1 MKNLSLI
8 EYKDFF
14 VALRHSLWNNNSIIS
29 NDAMLDNIY
38 QKAREQ
44 AITGII
50 FSGVCD
56 VIQGRASKKQILN
69 WYSKSEQIKKKN
81 EIINRHLDLLARL
94 MEQNNIN
101 YKVVKGQVVASCY
114 PEPLLRNPGDID
126 FWVDQDSQKACEEV
140 FQKILKADYH
150 WEGSEKHVEY
160 QFKGVLYELHSSLT
174 TFTVGSRQ
182 KYFDSIVEQDK
193 GMYVKVGETQ
203 VATLSPTLNAL
214 YIFIHLFQHLIHSGV
229 GLRQMC
235 DWMMWLHKY
244 QDEID
249 RDELE
254 KHLRMLALLK
264 PYRVLGAILVDDLG
278 LPETEFPFDITK
290 KDRKRSRKVLRDI
303 MELGN
308 FGHNKENIKKLG
320 FLHSLQTG
328 VRMCKQGAK
337 YVDLAPQEI
346 LCRVPHTVL
355 WYVKKKL

>member
-1 MKNLSLI
+1 MADNNYSHIFPLI
-8 EYKDFF
+8 
-14 VALRHSLWNNNSIIS
+14 RNSLWNTSENLQADADWDSIF
-29 NDAMLDNIY
+29 
-38 QKAREQ
+38 QTAREQ
-44 AITGII
+44 ALIGVVFAGAESVMQGCAPRKVILQW
-50 FSGVCD
+50 FSKAEK
-56 VIQGRASKKQILN
+56 IKQKNILA
-69 WYSKSEQIKKKN
+69 N
-81 EIINRHLDLLARL
+81 EELSRFVRE
-94 MEQNNIN
+94 MEVGEVD
-101 YKVVKGQVVASCY
+101 YKVVKGQVAASCY
-114 PEPLLRNPGDID
+114 PAPLLRTSGDID
-126 FWVDQDSQKACEEV
+126 FWVSEASSAACRDV
-140 FQKILKADYH
+140 FVDTLKAKPEWD
-150 WEGSEKHVEY
+150 GSEKHTAY
-160 QFKGVLYELHSSLT
+160 KLNGILYEQHSRLT
-174 TFTVGSRQ
+174 TFSATSRQ
-182 KYFDSIVEQDK
+182 NYFDKIVEQDK
-193 GMYVKVGETQ
+193 GMYVKVGEMQ

-346 LCRVPHTVL
+346 LCRVPHMVL

>member
-1 MKNLSLI
+1 MSLSGDKVLFLSVVRGGLWGTELSLPPN
-8 EYKDFF
+8 
-14 VALRHSLWNNNSIIS
+14 VSW
-29 NDAMLDNIY
+29 DNLLQIA
-38 QKAREQ
+38 KEQ
-44 AITGII
+44 ALI
-50 FSGVCD
+50 GVAFKG
-56 VIQGRASKKQILN
+56 VERYLQGRADKKQILGWFSRLEKIKQKN
-69 WYSKSEQIKKKN
+69 DIVNKHVEWFASLLKKHQIDYR
-81 EIINRHLDLLARL
+81 I
-94 MEQNNIN
+94 
-101 YKVVKGQVVASCY
+101 VKGQVVAGCY
-114 PEPLLRNPGDID
+114 PDAMLRSPGDID
-126 FWVDQDSQKACEEV
+126 FWVSAE
-140 FQKILKADYH
+140 
-150 WEGSEKHVEY
+150 SEKRCETLIEQGLKTEIQREESSIHVEFRY
-160 QFKGVLYELHSSLT
+160 RGVQYELHHCLSHFLSQP
-174 TFTVGSRQ
+174 RQ
-182 KYFDSIVEQDK
+182 DYFDSIVEQDK
-193 GMYVKVGETQ
+193 GMYVKVGEAQ

-254 KHLRMLALLK
+254 KHLRMLALLR

-346 LCRVPHTVL
+346 LCRVPHMVL